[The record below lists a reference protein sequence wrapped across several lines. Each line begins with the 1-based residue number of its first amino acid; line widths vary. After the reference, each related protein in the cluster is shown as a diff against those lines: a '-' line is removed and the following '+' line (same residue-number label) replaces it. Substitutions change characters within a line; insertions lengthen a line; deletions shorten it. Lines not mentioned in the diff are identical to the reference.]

1 MFIEDLIG
9 KEVEDEYLVKHIIKS
24 AHSKGGQGV
33 VCFTEDSSIVL
44 KFCFGNAENL
54 ISRQENPDL
63 YKQKTNEIK
72 AVYLSPFPENLH
84 LAYPV
89 AILKDYAGYVM
100 RLLDGMEN
108 CEVLSEINT
117 YPQTGS
123 YRRRFELFSRAACVL
138 SQIHSN
144 GMVYCDISPSN
155 MFVTKNALGK
165 NQNMWF
171 IDSDNVY
178 ILSEKNKRCVYTP
191 RYAAPEVINQKSP
204 CTQNSDVYSFAVV
217 TFEALACNHPFEG
230 DIITGSQ
237 EVESCAWDNS
247 ITITKAV
254 SQNAS
259 SKKGIDPLYSGTI
272 PWIEDIKDT
281 KNHTNNGL
289 PRQFFI
295 NDELFK
301 LYNKTFDENGRK
313 NPQKRPTIYFWG
325 KAFAKASDTTVCC
338 SDETCRMSHI
348 YDEQTDLV
356 SNKCPFCDKE
366 LGKILIIKSQGSVVF
381 TREIAEG
388 QIVEVPERVFVPFD
402 IIKNPIPLLS
412 IKLENNF
419 LMLKK
424 SQTSTADKTSI
435 FCDGKEIYNKL
446 FDSSAA
452 CEITINSRTFTI
464 EIGGAK

>member
-9 KEVEDEYLVKHIIKS
+9 KTVEDEYLGEHVIKS
-24 AHSKGGQGV
+24 VISEGGQGV
-33 VCFTEDSSIVL
+33 VCSTKDNSIVL
-44 KFCFGNAENL
+44 KFCFGNAKAL
-54 ISRQENPDL
+54 ISKEENQDL

-72 AVYLSPFPENLH
+72 AVYLNPFPENLH

-89 AILKDYAGYVM
+89 AILKNYAGYVM

-108 CEVLSEINT
+108 CNALAEMNT

-155 MFVTKNALGK
+155 MFVTKNAQGK

-178 ILSEKNKRCVYTP
+178 ILSDKNKRYVYTP
-191 RYAAPEVINQKSP
+191 RYAAPEIINQKSP
-204 CTQNSDVYSFAVV
+204 CTQYSDVYSFAVV

-230 DIITGSQ
+230 NKISGGWD
-237 EVESCAWDNS
+237 VESCAWDA
-247 ITITKAV
+247 TITKTV
-254 SQNAS
+254 PHKVQTKS
-259 SKKGIDPLYSGTI
+259 GVDPLYGGNI
-272 PWIEDIKDT
+272 PWIEDLQDT
-281 KNHTNNGL
+281 SNHTTNGL
-289 PRQFFI
+289 PRQFFL
-295 NDELFK
+295 NDELSK

-313 NPQKRPTIYFWG
+313 NPQKRPTIYFWA
-325 KAFAKASDTTVCC
+325 KAFAKASDTTVSC
-338 SDETCRMSHI
+338 SDPTCSMSHI
-348 YDEQTDLV
+348 FNKQTDLV

-366 LGKILIIKSQGSVVF
+366 LGKILIIKSQDSVVF
-381 TREIAEG
+381 TREIEEG
-388 QIVEVPERVFVPFD
+388 QVVEVPERVFVPFD
-402 IIKNPIPLLS
+402 MIKNPLPLLS

-452 CEITINSRTFTI
+452 CEITINARTFTI